1 MNLQTVLK
9 YIGAGH
15 WVMAKTLAQGRKP
28 GSGRKPGKGKTLR
41 EGRKPG
47 SGRRRRQD
55 TGGKETDGSQQ
66 DQESRLISSRDMEAV
81 DALRELTHSPSSH
94 SAHNSSA
101 APPPHAAVASTSLPP
116 SLDYTHQSFMDQQ
129 QQQQQQQLLQQ
140 QRVDV
145 VPPKP
150 FITHKILLSSTGNSG
165 GHVNSNYN
173 ADHSINHNSNH
184 NLNSNVNVNMN
195 FTINGSNQ
203 DPSSSF
209 LMGPYNYLQRPFIVK
224 PYLDLSTSTA
234 ASNQP
239 RTQPSPAAHITKN
252 SDSTEKNATI

>member
-1 MNLQTVLK
+1 
-9 YIGAGH
+9 
-15 WVMAKTLAQGRKP
+15 MAKTLAQGRKP

-55 TGGKETDGSQQ
+55 IGGKETDGAQQ
-66 DQESRLISSRDMEAV
+66 DQESRPISSRDMEAV
-81 DALRELTHSPSSH
+81 DALRELTHSPSSY
-94 SAHNSSA
+94 SAHNSTP
-101 APPPHAAVASTSLPP
+101 APPPHAAAASISLPP
-116 SLDYTHQSFMDQQ
+116 SLDYTHQTLMDQQ
-129 QQQQQQQLLQQ
+129 QQHQQLQQ

-165 GHVNSNYN
+165 GLVNSNYN
-173 ADHSINHNSNH
+173 ADHSINHNSHH
-184 NLNSNVNVNMN
+184 NLSNNVNVNMN

-209 LMGPYNYLQRPFIVK
+209 LMGPYNYLQRPFLVK
-224 PYLDLSTSTA
+224 PYLDLSTSAA

-239 RTQPSPAAHITKN
+239 RTQPPQATHIPKS